1 MASLPVGRWQVMVPV
16 SLALLGQVIVAGCVE
31 DYELSPGGYR
41 PGLRGQ
47 GVKTRDFLCEPSG
60 PKTRGNFV
68 KWSRDGETIVFY
80 HFEPQRMLTD
90 GLYQAAANGSTVRR
104 IETLPGSASVA
115 RALSEELA
123 SGGARSGW
131 HAFDVA
137 PDGTQ
142 VVYSTCATKQ
152 LWGESGD
159 NRKVLVADLRDYHR
173 ISESQFF
180 YSLVR
185 ARTDGTESRRL
196 GRVVV
201 GEANY
206 PSWSPDGTRIAL
218 QSHGLV
224 TMAADGSS
232 FQRIEI
238 ERYAPFPEPKWL
250 LERAA
255 PQWSPD
261 SQRLAVTAVFQ
272 GRPPFWRTVYTV
284 GANGTDPRR
293 LVNGVMSGPT
303 WSPDGTRLAYA
314 RLSGKHDDI
323 VLATIAADGTDE
335 RYVTTIERRGSRDA
349 WIRTVAWSPDGA
361 YLLYSCD
368 LHLCVVSLDG
378 TPVGR
383 TPVGFSGGSM
393 GAWSPDGTR
402 IAVGG
407 IGSASNGSQEV
418 VYTMAPDGGR
428 RCPVVIDSGVVAIHR
443 NPFEELQRKLFG
455 AEQDHPMVAVG
466 GCEAAA

>member
-1 MASLPVGRWQVMVPV
+1 MGMPGGRWRRVAAVT
-16 SLALLGQVIVAGCVE
+16 LALLGQVIVAGCVE
-31 DYELSPGGYR
+31 YQDIPEYWPG
-41 PGLRGQ
+41 PRGQ
-47 GVKTRDFLCEPSG
+47 GVKTRDFICEPSG

-68 KWSRDGETIVFY
+68 KWSRDGATIVFY
-80 HFEPQRMLTD
+80 HFEPQNELAD
-90 GLYQAAANGSTVRR
+90 ALYQAAANGSAVRR

-115 RALSEELA
+115 RALGENPA
-123 SGGARSGW
+123 SGPGSGW

-159 NRKVLVADLRDYHR
+159 NRKVRVADLRDYHR
-173 ISESQFF
+173 ISEIQFF

-238 ERYAPFPEPKWL
+238 ERYASFTEPKWL

-261 SQRLAVTAVFQ
+261 SQRLAVTAEFQ
-272 GRPPFWRTVYTV
+272 GRPPFWRAVYTV

-293 LVNGVMSGPT
+293 LVNGVVSGPT

-314 RLSGKHDDI
+314 RLSGKHNDI

-335 RYVTTIERRGSRDA
+335 RYVTTIENRGSRDA

-368 LHLCVVSLDG
+368 LHLCVVRPDG

-402 IAVGG
+402 FAVGG
-407 IGSASNGSQEV
+407 IGSASNGSHEV

-443 NPFEELQRKLFG
+443 NPFELIGRMLFG
-455 AEQDHPMVAVG
+455 AEQDHPMIAVG
-466 GCEAAA
+466 GCEAAK